1 MSNTERQSHVDAVHG
16 VASDMATRA
25 EPHVA
30 KAIEAEARQRGVL
43 RPGERLNSESA
54 HRLSAEL
61 ARDADAR
68 RRR

>member
-1 MSNTERQSHVDAVHG
+1 MSNTERQTHVDAVQG

-25 EPHVA
+25 EPGVA
-30 KAIEAEARQRGVL
+30 KALEAEAAKRGIL

-54 HRLSAEL
+54 HRLAAQV

-68 RRR
+68 SRR